1 MIRADREL
9 LAELAG
15 LNRDMAPLA
24 MRVMEGS
31 SSATEQRHYAQRLIA
46 AGQRLQLRA
55 AESDPVIIEV
65 EVLAGES
72 TILPAHTKEPDW
84 TP

>member
-1 MIRADREL
+1 MSRADREL
-9 LAELAG
+9 LAELAR

-31 SSATEQRHYAQRLIA
+31 ASAAEQQHYAQRLIA

-55 AESDPVIIEV
+55 AETGRFIIE
-65 EVLAGES
+65 GEALVDAA

-84 TP
+84 KP